1 MKKRILISTGGSGG
15 HVIPATILYEHLKE
29 EFDLFLTTDV
39 RGSKFLDLKKYN
51 SNIIEVP
58 KLNSNLF
65 LIPINLIKLIIS
77 FFQSFIFLKKNK
89 INTLISTGGY
99 MTLPLCIISKF
110 LNIKIY
116 LFEPNMV
123 LGRVNSIFLKYCAKI
138 FCYSYNI
145 TNFPKKNLNKIFL
158 INPLLRKEFYLNQN
172 TSENIIGNELNLLI
186 IGGSQGA
193 KFFENNLKNTIIN
206 LNAKYKLNIYHQVR
220 NESSED
226 LKNFYRK
233 NKINY
238 KIFNFD
244 QSIFNII
251 TKINLCITRAGASTL
266 AELIYLN
273 IPFLAI
279 PYPSAK
285 DNHQYENAL
294 FYKNNDCCWLLKQND
309 INDETLS
316 NHLINIIN
324 NKKDYLN
331 KKKNMKKI
339 SNKISWHEI
348 NQKITNIINEN

>member
-1 MKKRILISTGGSGG
+1 
-15 HVIPATILYEHLKE
+15 
-29 EFDLFLTTDV
+29 
-39 RGSKFLDLKKYN
+39 
-51 SNIIEVP
+51 
-58 KLNSNLF
+58 
-65 LIPINLIKLIIS
+65 
-77 FFQSFIFLKKNK
+77 
-89 INTLISTGGY
+89 
-99 MTLPLCIISKF
+99 
-110 LNIKIY
+110 
-116 LFEPNMV
+116 
-123 LGRVNSIFLKYCAKI
+123 
-138 FCYSYNI
+138 
-145 TNFPKKNLNKIFL
+145 
-158 INPLLRKEFYLNQN
+158 
-172 TSENIIGNELNLLI
+172 
-186 IGGSQGA
+186 
-193 KFFENNLKNTIIN
+193 
-206 LNAKYKLNIYHQVR
+206 
-220 NESSED
+220 
-226 LKNFYRK
+226 LKNFYGK